1 MSAGP
6 LDVSDALSEG
16 FSETTAEK
24 VHRLLSILRAIQERQ
39 STRGRFILKG
49 GTALN
54 IFHSRNIPRLSVDLD
69 LMVVGFP
76 GVRAGPQG
84 HARVLEEITGVV
96 KSLGY
101 SRSTADTPA
110 AATVRC
116 GYRNRRGS
124 IDQVKID
131 LDLLNRVTLLRPTYL
146 RGPALFGAD
155 DYRFP
160 VVDAAELLGQKLT
173 AVAYRAHPRDLFDM
187 QVMLRQEWHLRPHAR
202 QMYLAYSFLQDAE
215 WRRLDYPTRLN
226 VDYRASLL
234 EDVLRLGESAPNLS
248 EIRRTA
254 RVALASTDPPF
265 GRATPAEESMRVAL
279 LGGDAL
285 AFPNLV
291 GEVRPS
297 KRRSLSKHPGLRW
310 RLLQARRPPRDPG
323 PRS

>member
-1 MSAGP
+1 MGP
-6 LDVSDALSEG
+6 LDLSDALSEG
-16 FSETTAEK
+16 FSENTAEK
-24 VHRLLSILRAIQERQ
+24 VHRLLSMLRAIQDRR

-84 HARVLEEITGVV
+84 HARVLEEITGLV

-101 SRSTADTPA
+101 SQTTADTAA

-116 GYRNRRGS
+116 RYRNRQGS

-131 LDLLNRVTLLRPTYL
+131 LDLLNRVTLLSPVSL
-146 RGPALFGAD
+146 EGPALFGAG

-160 VVDAAELLGQKLT
+160 VVDVAELLGQKLT
-173 AVAYRAHPRDLFDM
+173 AAAYRAHPRDLFDM
-187 QVMLRQEWHLRPHAR
+187 HVMLRQEWHLRPHAR
-202 QMYLAYSFLQDAE
+202 EMYLAYSFLQDAD

-234 EDVLRLGESAPNLS
+234 EDVLRLGESAPSLS
-248 EIRRTA
+248 EIRRAA
-254 RVALASTDPPF
+254 RLALASTDPPF
-265 GRATPAEESMRVAL
+265 NRATPAEESMRMAL
-279 LGGDAL
+279 LAGDTL

-297 KRRSLSKHPGLRW
+297 RRRLLSKHPGLRW
-310 RLLQARRPPRDPG
+310 RLLQASGPSRDPG
-323 PRS
+323 PSS